1 MNSLTSYKSEIVQTV
16 TCEIDMLKKGNLKCA
31 NQILKFRNEAML
43 RVFIIECL
51 LDEDPVPQDMV
62 NFLFE
67 EIKEI
72 TRFLIKNKCI
82 NSNC

>member
-1 MNSLTSYKSEIVQTV
+1 MSSLTNYKSEIVQTV
-16 TCEIDMLKKGNLKCA
+16 NCELDMLKKGNRKCA
-31 NQILKFRNEAML
+31 NMVLKFRNEAML
-43 RVFIIECL
+43 RLFIMECL
-51 LDEDPVPQDMV
+51 MQEDPVPQDMV

-72 TRFLIKNKCI
+72 TRFLIKNKCL